1 MCCTSFFK
9 FMNGKKTW
17 LKPIDPYYTIE
28 IDFTEDIE
36 VIREKIRELKR
47 MEEERINPDEGV
59 DPSEEAD
66 PTTIE

>member
-1 MCCTSFFK
+1 MD
-9 FMNGKKTW
+9 GKKTW

-47 MEEERINPDEGV
+47 IEEERISPKKEA
-59 DPSEEAD
+59 DPSEEANTD
-66 PTTIE
+66 TEK

>member
-1 MCCTSFFK
+1 MD
-9 FMNGKKTW
+9 GKKTW
-17 LKPIDPYYTIE
+17 LKPVDPYYTIE

-47 MEEERINPDEGV
+47 IEEERISPKKEA

-66 PTTIE
+66 TDMKE

>member
-1 MCCTSFFK
+1 MD
-9 FMNGKKTW
+9 GKKTW

-47 MEEERINPDEGV
+47 IEEERISPKKEA

-66 PTTIE
+66 TDMKE